1 MCIYYKDK
9 VRKIFGRKT
18 VSGLEITTLI
28 RLDSGYTTYAPNIQQ
43 KSHIVYLKVKYS
55 DILKLF
61 HVQCFPLI
69 RLCYHN
75 LTKSALIEGEVM
87 NCGMS
92 GNQYVSAPQ
101 LRYECLEF

>member
-18 VSGLEITTLI
+18 VSGLEKTTTLI

-43 KSHIVYLKVKYS
+43 KSHIVYLTVKYYE
-55 DILKLF
+55 ILE
-61 HVQCFPLI
+61 LI

-92 GNQYVSAPQ
+92 GNQ
-101 LRYECLEF
+101 